1 MYEDILGGC
10 CNKHYHKDFNT
21 KKKHFISLD
30 DNEKHFISLDDNDD
44 DHTLKFL
51 KNNIDF
57 ILFYN

>member
-1 MYEDILGGC
+1 VDVAT
-10 CNKHYHKDFNT
+10 NT
-21 KKKHFISLD
+21 ITKTSIQKKKHFISLD